1 MTTLQLGLFPLEHI
15 PPAGSTVYETVT
27 CVYCVPLLAGV
38 WSAGA
43 DTFVI
48 VPPLIT
54 NSRGV
59 GFAGFRYPGFTPDAS
74 GIIALGVLI
83 GGVRLGKVHGEI
95 PEHNSAG
102 VSHDAACQF
111 HVVRKS
117 YAWYVPFHRLSYWN
131 VTV

>member
-59 GFAGFRYPGFTPDAS
+59 GFAGFRYPVFTPGAF
-74 GIIALGVLI
+74 GITAVDGVDGVI
-83 GGVRLGKVHGEI
+83 GGVHGEM
-95 PEHNSAG
+95 PEHNSVG
-102 VSHDAACQF
+102 VSHEFASQF
-111 HVVRKS
+111 HVVR
-117 YAWYVPFHRLSYWN
+117 
-131 VTV
+131 